1 MDELQIV
8 LDKQMAINEAVQC
21 ERDELSATVEKLQ
34 QSAKGLREDA
44 VASGDDVEA
53 TDGWSHMEDDV
64 AEEEAGASA
73 TANARLE
80 SLQQQS
86 DALQISLEESQS
98 SVLLLT
104 EKLALSE
111 QQKSQSEADLQLR
124 LEAAFD
130 VNCDSERRLNEAQ
143 EELSRVRAELQEARQ
158 GFEEREGE
166 RRELQDRI
174 GVLEEAREG
183 APGEEEIAEL
193 RSQVAALQ
201 EEVNKQMA
209 FGETMQR
216 DRDEMK
222 QALSER
228 ESEVQRL
235 QMSAGWGGQEDGD
248 DQEAELERLRDTVD
262 LLNQVPDVRE
272 VSWYACTVGRFV
284 HFSPRILRQWFCNLY
299 KFSAPSK
306 VTWQSQRMSMD
317 SDTGHQLYYTANPN
331 PFFNTLQQTLT
342 DADAP
347 SHTRPPRWVPT
358 PGPMQAFLFN
368 MASPPPPPTH
378 THLSAMPPPPPPS

>member
-1 MDELQIV
+1 MSICHPVCDVPFTGALQTDPEGESLVELRSQMDELQIV

-21 ERDELSATVEKLQ
+21 ERDELSATVGKLQ
-34 QSAKGLREDA
+34 QSAKGLQEDA

-111 QQKSQSEADLQLR
+111 QQKSQSEDDLQQR

-143 EELSRVRAELQEARQ
+143 EELSRVRAELQEVRQ

-166 RRELQDRI
+166 CRELQDRI

-216 DRDEMK
+216 DRDET
-222 QALSER
+222 
-228 ESEVQRL
+228 
-235 QMSAGWGGQEDGD
+235 GWGGQEDGD
-248 DQEAELERLRDTVD
+248 DQEAELERLR
-262 LLNQVPDVRE
+262 E
-272 VSWYACTVGRFV
+272 VSAVLAA
-284 HFSPRILRQWFCNLY
+284 LR
-299 KFSAPSK
+299 
-306 VTWQSQRMSMD
+306 
-317 SDTGHQLYYTANPN
+317 
-331 PFFNTLQQTLT
+331 
-342 DADAP
+342 
-347 SHTRPPRWVPT
+347 
-358 PGPMQAFLFN
+358 
-368 MASPPPPPTH
+368 
-378 THLSAMPPPPPPS
+378 

>member
-1 MDELQIV
+1 MVQAESAAKEQCR
-8 LDKQMAINEAVQC
+8 AVQQ
-21 ERDELSATVEKLQ
+21 EAEGHLAVLEAKQQQDGVLKDEIARLSAEVERLQ
-34 QSAKGLREDA
+34 EEATNHNS
-44 VASGDDVEA
+44 DVEMLRA
-53 TDGWSHMEDDV
+53 DIAK

-98 SVLLLT
+98 TVLLLT

-143 EELSRVRAELQEARQ
+143 EELSRVRAELQEVRQ

-166 RRELQDRI
+166 CRELQDRI

-216 DRDEMK
+216 DRDEVK

-248 DQEAELERLRDTVD
+248 DQEAELERLRDNVATMA
-262 LLNQVPDVRE
+262 E
-272 VSWYACTVGRFV
+272 VFSCCLCTCAEGYRAVLFMSACRAG
-284 HFSPRILRQWFCNLY
+284 HCLRICT
-299 KFSAPSK
+299 S
-306 VTWQSQRMSMD
+306 V
-317 SDTGHQLYYTANPN
+317 
-331 PFFNTLQQTLT
+331 
-342 DADAP
+342 
-347 SHTRPPRWVPT
+347 
-358 PGPMQAFLFN
+358 
-368 MASPPPPPTH
+368 
-378 THLSAMPPPPPPS
+378 